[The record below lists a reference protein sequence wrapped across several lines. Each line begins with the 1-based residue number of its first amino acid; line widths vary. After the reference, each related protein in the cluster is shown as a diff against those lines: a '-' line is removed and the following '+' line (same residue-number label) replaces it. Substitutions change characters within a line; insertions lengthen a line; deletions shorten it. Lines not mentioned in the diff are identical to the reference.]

1 MKSAYIVGLHEVERL
16 QILIKEEAADY
27 AAEEILDIEA
37 LIINTDKGQAI
48 QYMIDEILKVTFEV
62 AKVGV
67 DMNSLATAK
76 RIKREAAVIN
86 G

>member
-1 MKSAYIVGLHEVERL
+1 MKSAYIMGLREVEKL
-16 QILIKEEAADY
+16 QILIKEEATPY
-27 AAEEILDIEA
+27 AAEEILGIENM
-37 LIINTDKGQAI
+37 IIKSNEPIAI
-48 QYMIDEILKVTFEV
+48 QNLIDSILKVTFEV

>member
-1 MKSAYIVGLHEVERL
+1 MKSAYIMGLHEVERL
-16 QILIKEEAADY
+16 QVLIKEEATLY
-27 AAEEILDIEA
+27 AAEEILDIEDM
-37 LIINTDKGQAI
+37 IIKSNKPIAI
-48 QYMIDEILKVTFEV
+48 QNLIDSILKVTFEV

-76 RIKREAAVIN
+76 RIKRKAAAIN